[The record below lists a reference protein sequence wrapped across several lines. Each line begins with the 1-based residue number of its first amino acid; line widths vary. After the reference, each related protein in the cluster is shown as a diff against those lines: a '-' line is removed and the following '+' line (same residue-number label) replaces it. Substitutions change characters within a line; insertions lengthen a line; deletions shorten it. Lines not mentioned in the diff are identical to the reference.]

1 MKTTLQHTP
10 TIIHI
15 TPRFS
20 KPPQSMQKLQD
31 YLVTTITDKKQSQI
45 KDKLGTLKIF
55 TSYKCKWIQPEN
67 QNYTVWMTI
76 DKVFPHNKPNIA
88 NHNLLL
94 LKQYYLTQHKHYLN
108 IIEKNNYQ
116 LQSKDTR
123 YIYKPLNPPLIQINL
138 AECNLE
144 IDINTIQPTLQ
155 IIHNKAHLF
164 TKNGNLLITI
174 TKTRL
179 EWLWKQYNINSNIQ
193 HHIDPP
199 RQSFETEIIWLYKRY
214 KYCIPN
220 IDLLKK
226 SQYTLP
232 PNILNQI
239 ITTFKITTS
248 YFSSPVTCPT
258 KISNFYSPF
267 QRDSIFGS
275 QDLAYTHKWQNIGYA
290 HPYNT

>member
-144 IDINTIQPTLQ
+144 IDINNPTHYTNHTKQSPLIYKEWKPSNNHHQNKTRMALETIQHQLQ
-155 IIHNKAHLF
+155 HTTPHRPPK
-164 TKNGNLLITI
+164 TI
-174 TKTRL
+174 L
-179 EWLWKQYNINSNIQ
+179 
-193 HHIDPP
+193 
-199 RQSFETEIIWLYKRY
+199 
-214 KYCIPN
+214 
-220 IDLLKK
+220 
-226 SQYTLP
+226 
-232 PNILNQI
+232 
-239 ITTFKITTS
+239 
-248 YFSSPVTCPT
+248 
-258 KISNFYSPF
+258 
-267 QRDSIFGS
+267 
-275 QDLAYTHKWQNIGYA
+275 
-290 HPYNT
+290 